1 MQSIYA
7 ITLEQLRDQIEL
19 SRLQSIGNQ
28 IDVEEIFR
36 KKFFYLL
43 LKKQSLCNQYFLIMR
58 TQFVR

>member
-58 TQFVR
+58 TQVVQ